1 MCIKYSDNNVGRVK
15 KQVLR
20 FEMLLE
26 SGYYLKFKS
35 HQSKFKESLEN
46 TYLSPE
52 KKRRLCDDSITIPR
66 HTASQGTRSSR
77 PPLSHS
83 SLSRS
88 GSRKLISQ
96 SRHTSRLTRQAR
108 WTPSPT
114 PGRQRSGSSTTGGSW
129 ASTTSPG
136 KGGTWWTL
144 TLSPPPP
151 PGTYTAQQSTT

>member
-1 MCIKYSDNNVGRVK
+1 MFIKHNDNNVGRVK

-20 FEMLLE
+20 FDMLLE
-26 SGYYLKFKS
+26 SGSDLKFKS
-35 HQSKFKESLEN
+35 HQSKFRESLEN

-77 PPLSHS
+77 PPLSYS

-88 GSRKLISQ
+88 GSSKLRSQ
-96 SRHTSRLTRQAR
+96 PRHTSWLTRQAG
-108 WTPSPT
+108 WPPSPT
-114 PGRQRSGSSTTGGSW
+114 NGMQRRSSSNLGGSW